1 MKETESLILQ
11 GIKLEIATLTAEM
24 QKLETKI
31 TAPPSVEPM
40 PEWVNLETAAKLKGG
55 STLSTYQTRLFL
67 QPCCGLNYRL
77 VGGRKCWNKEEVSR
91 WLKITDSHLK
101 DYANEWKVEIP
112 QTYKERSKKNDQ

>member
-55 STLSTYQTRLFL
+55 GLLSSYKVLLFL
-67 QPCCGLNYRL
+67 QPCCGRNSQR
-77 VGGRKCWNKEEVSR
+77 VGGRKCWKKEEVIR
-91 WLKITDSHLK
+91 WIKITDSQLK
-101 DYANEWKVEIP
+101 DYAKEWNVEIP
-112 QTYKERSKKNDQ
+112 QNYKERSKKK